1 MSDASQETSGPLV
14 SRRALLKAA
23 AGFGI
28 AIPASALLAACGDDD
43 DDDSG
48 SQAGSAPTSANE
60 APAENT
66 LASGGEATEAST
78 EAPAEEPSARG
89 GTLKVALTGDP
100 PNLDLHQTAD
110 SIVLLVTG
118 HIYETLFTY
127 DEEFKT
133 IPMLAE
139 SYEVSDDGLLVTVEL
154 RQGVPFHNGE
164 VMTATD
170 VSASIERWSRIVGL
184 GEGLTEATDEMVQ
197 VDDHT
202 IEFHLNR
209 PFGTFTVAL
218 ARALQGCAIYPKSV
232 LDQSD
237 DTSLAEF
244 IGTGPYKFVEWQPDR
259 FVRVERFDD
268 YAALPGDPQG
278 YGGNKAA
285 LLDEIQFIPVPNEA
299 SRIAGLQSGDYHYL
313 ETISTDHYVTLKD
326 DDSVAVDLLEP
337 DSWLNIVLN
346 LRSPITENPDVRQA
360 IQLALNHEEIMQ
372 AAFGDGFFELT
383 PTLLPGAE
391 AWYSEAGVEFFNRND
406 PDEAKSVLEASGY
419 NGEQLRIMCTQEIQQ
434 EYNGTVLL
442 KQQLEAVGFTI
453 DLQVYDGATLSDR
466 RDDETLWE
474 MYTAWASFRPDPIL
488 RNLTC
493 SATGWWCT
501 EEKDELLADLASE
514 SDFEVR
520 YEIWEQVQ
528 QTFYEEVPR
537 LKIGDSRRIVARS
550 PQLNGLSASTNL
562 QPEFSNAWLE
572 E

>member
-1 MSDASQETSGPLV
+1 MSEANQETSRPLV
-14 SRRALLKAA
+14 SRRAVLKAA
-23 AGFGI
+23 AGFGL
-28 AIPASALLAACGDDD
+28 AIPASALLAACGGDDE
-43 DDDSG
+43 DSG
-48 SQAGSAPTSANE
+48 TGAETTSTTANE
-60 APAENT
+60 APADNT
-66 LASGGEATEAST
+66 SAPDGQATDAST
-78 EAPAEEPSARG
+78 EVPADEPAGRG

-100 PNLDLHQTAD
+100 PNLDLHQTTD

-133 IPMLAE
+133 IPLLAE
-139 SYEVSDDGLLVTVEL
+139 SHEVSDDGLLVTVKL
-154 RQGVPFHNGE
+154 RQNVPFHNGE
-164 VMTATD
+164 IMTATD
-170 VSASIERWSRIVGL
+170 VVASIERWSRIVGL
-184 GEGLTEATDEMVQ
+184 GEGLIEATDEIVQ

-209 PFGTFTVAL
+209 PFGTFEVAL

-232 LDQSD
+232 LDASD
-237 DTSLAEF
+237 DTSLSEF

-259 FVRVERFDD
+259 YVRVERFDD
-268 YAALPGDPQG
+268 YAALPGEPMG
-278 YGGNKAA
+278 YGGHKAA
-285 LLDEIQFIPVPNEA
+285 LLDEIQFIPVRNEA

-326 DDSVAVDLLEP
+326 DPSVAVDLLEP

-346 LRSPITENPDVRQA
+346 LRSPITENPEIRQA

-391 AWYSEAGVEFFNRND
+391 AWYSDAGAELFNRND
-406 PDEAKSVLEASGY
+406 PDEAKRVLEASGY
-419 NGEQLRIMCTQEIQQ
+419 NGEQLRIMTTQEIQQ

-442 KQQLEAVGFTI
+442 KQQLEAVGFTV

-474 MYTAWASFRPDPIL
+474 MYTAWASFRPDPVL

-501 EEKDELLADLASE
+501 EDKDELLADLQSE
-514 SDFEVR
+514 SDFETR

-528 QTFYEEVPR
+528 QRFYEEVPR

-550 PQLNGLSASTNL
+550 PKLNGLSASTNL